1 MKHWK
6 PYFIENSKIPIWLSK
21 IAPIDISAITLGP
34 IVISRDEM
42 SEITK
47 NHETIHF
54 QQYLETGFIGFLLI
68 YLYDYI
74 IGYIKYRDGKLSY
87 LSLRAEREAY
97 TMHEHLDYCSKRD
110 RWAWLKRDSFTDLV
124 YLYCQQLKEEET

>member
-6 PYFIENSKIPIWLSK
+6 PYFIENSKIPVWLSVF
-21 IAPIDISAITLGP
+21 APISITAITLGP
-34 IVISRDEM
+34 VVISRDEM

-68 YLYDYI
+68 YFYDYAL
-74 IGYIKYRDGKLSY
+74 GLFRFRNGEAAYF
-87 LSLRAEREAY
+87 SLRAEKEAY
-97 TMHEHLDYCSKRD
+97 ANHENLDYCKTRT
-110 RWAWLKRDSFTDLV
+110 RWKWLNRESFSLE
-124 YLYCQQLKEEET
+124 QK

>member
-1 MKHWK
+1 MRTWK
-6 PYFIENSKIPIWLSK
+6 PYFIENSKIPVWLSK
-21 IAPIDISAITLGP
+21 LAPIEINAITLGP

-42 SEITK
+42 SDITK

-74 IGYIKYRDGKLSY
+74 RGLLIYKDGKLSY

-97 TMHEHLDYCSKRD
+97 NMHGELDYCQSRERWLWLNRD
-110 RWAWLKRDSFTDLV
+110 AFTNLIPKH
-124 YLYCQQLKEEET
+124 LEQKEEQ

>member
-6 PYFIENSKIPIWLSK
+6 PYFIENSKIPGWLSYL
-21 IAPIDISAITLGP
+21 APIDISAITLGP
-34 IVISRDEM
+34 IVISRNEM
-42 SEITK
+42 SEVTK

-74 IGYIKYRDGKLSY
+74 RGLLIYKDGKLSY

-97 TMHEHLDYCSKRD
+97 SRHEELDYCQTRK
-110 RWAWLKRDSFTDLV
+110 RWAWLNRHAFTDLIPI
-124 YLYCQQLKEEET
+124 YLEQKDKQ

>member
-6 PYFIENSKIPIWLSK
+6 PLFIENSKIPIWLSK
-21 IAPIDISAITLGP
+21 LAPIEITAITLGP
-34 IVISRDEM
+34 IVISVDEM

-74 IGYIKYRDGKLSY
+74 VGYIKYRDGKKSY

-97 TMHEHLDYCSKRD
+97 SMHENLEYSESRV
-110 RWAWLKRDSFTDLV
+110 RWKWLRREAFYDFNG
-124 YLYCQQLKEEET
+124 